1 MMDLEIPERLI
12 PVRDKIDE
20 FVKTKIDPVTEEF
33 HTSVNADDE
42 WSLSD
47 RQLEILDG
55 LKDSAREAGL
65 WNFFLPESQGG
76 AGVSNLEYALSL
88 IHI

>member
-1 MMDLEIPERLI
+1 MMDLDIPERLI

-33 HTSVNADDE
+33 HTSINPDDE

-55 LKDSAREAGL
+55 LKDEAREAGL
-65 WNFFLPESQGG
+65 WNFFP
-76 AGVSNLEYALSL
+76 A
-88 IHI
+88 